1 MEVVNKLVLVFNK
14 PFFFEEHSLN
24 FWFKIVNVKIA
35 ILVNI
40 CCQIFYVKKTQ
51 SNIFAMAP
59 YNKKTYLNLL
69 KLQTYLRLLFIRAL
83 SLHHIQVHQYLQVQ
97 KTSRSEVEVLDDCI
111 FKPGSLVGL
120 QFCIKCYFFVVAFFE
135 KTH

>member
-14 PFFFEEHSLN
+14 PFFVEEHSLN

-40 CCQIFYVKKTQ
+40 CCQTFYVKKIR

-59 YNKKTYLNLL
+59 HNKKTYLNLL
-69 KLQTYLRLLFIRAL
+69 KVQTYLRLLFIRAL

-97 KTSRSEVEVLDDCI
+97 KTSRSEVEVLDDYI
-111 FKPGSLVGL
+111 FKPDSLVGL
-120 QFCIKCYFFVVAFFE
+120 QFCMKCYFFGQ
-135 KTH
+135 